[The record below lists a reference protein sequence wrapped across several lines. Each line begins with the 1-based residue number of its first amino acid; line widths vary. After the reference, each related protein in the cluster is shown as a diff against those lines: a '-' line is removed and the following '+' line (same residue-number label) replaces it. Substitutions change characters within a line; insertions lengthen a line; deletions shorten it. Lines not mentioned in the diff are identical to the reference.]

1 MDASNN
7 GLMLTRYYQNLNYFG
22 HIQTE
27 NFNSSALVCSR
38 VDVTLNQALNKVYKL
53 GDYFGCVYMEKA
65 LRSDILSSGLSKCYI
80 FTFLFCLFPH
90 ALVSGLH
97 KCLFK
102 SARILI
108 KFKAS

>member
-53 GDYFGCVYMEKA
+53 IWRLFWLRVYGKSIKVGYPQFRAVKM
-65 LRSDILSSGLSKCYI
+65 LHLYI
-80 FTFLFCLFPH
+80 FILF
-90 ALVSGLH
+90 VSTCACIG
-97 KCLFK
+97 FT
-102 SARILI
+102 
-108 KFKAS
+108 